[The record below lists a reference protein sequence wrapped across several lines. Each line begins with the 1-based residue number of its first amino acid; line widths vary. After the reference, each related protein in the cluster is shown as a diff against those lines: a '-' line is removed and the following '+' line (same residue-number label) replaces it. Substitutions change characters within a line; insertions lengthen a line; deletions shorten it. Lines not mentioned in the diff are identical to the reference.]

1 MKTTLGDIVGLDQIE
16 TPEEH
21 MEVLMDT
28 FRAAWEEKYMKGQRE
43 HGGRLWRKRTT
54 DFLVDEVLDFV
65 SYVGVLAPQLNRV
78 EEILEKGQDG
88 SANQAMDAIR
98 RALNILRVGNEEG
111 TPEKEN

>member
-1 MKTTLGDIVGLDQIE
+1 MKTTLGDVPSLEEIQ

-54 DFLVDEVLDFV
+54 DFLVEEVLDFV
-65 SYVGVLAPQLNRV
+65 SYVGVLAPQLKRV
-78 EEILEKGQDG
+78 EEILYEGQNG
-88 SANQAMDAIR
+88 SANNAFDAIG
-98 RALNILRVGNEEG
+98 RALNILKYGNEDG
-111 TPEKEN
+111 VPEQEN

>member
-1 MKTTLGDIVGLDQIE
+1 MKTTLGDVPGLDEID

-54 DFLVDEVLDFV
+54 DFLVEEVLDFV
-65 SYVGVLAPQLNRV
+65 SYVGVLAPQLKKV
-78 EEILEKGQDG
+78 EQILEAGQNG
-88 SANQAMDAIR
+88 GANQAYTAIG
-98 RALNILRVGNEEG
+98 RALNILKYGNEEG
-111 TPEKEN
+111 VPEQEN